1 MLDVHCGTARDLMT
15 DNDDWI
21 ARRVTDATNR
31 HAAVTPGAA
40 AQVRELLKGA
50 LSERQQNATELK
62 ALAVMLLAQMVPTQ
76 VTSKAKP

>member
-1 MLDVHCGTARDLMT
+1 MT

-50 LSERQQNATELK
+50 LSERQQTATELR
-62 ALAVMLLAQMVPTQ
+62 ALAVILLAQMVPTQ

>member
-1 MLDVHCGTARDLMT
+1 MT